1 VAAAI
6 VSSDTISDPEREM
19 PPWVLLVFQDAGQ
32 RQAAQEEWE
41 TAGFNVEV
49 ASSDQDAAGFLAVM
63 TPSLIVV
70 DGAVYRPDRR

>member
-1 VAAAI
+1 
-6 VSSDTISDPEREM
+6 M
-19 PPWVLLVFQDAGQ
+19 PPWVLLVFQDADR

-49 ASSDQDAAGFLAVM
+49 ASSDEDAAGFLAVM

>member
-1 VAAAI
+1 MPAAV
-6 VSSDTISDPEREM
+6 VSHDTIADLEHEM
-19 PPWVLLVFQDAGQ
+19 PPSVLLVFQDADQ

-49 ASSDQDAAGFLAVM
+49 ASSDEDAAGFLAVM

>member
-1 VAAAI
+1 MAI
-6 VSSDTISDPEREM
+6 ALSSPDMIEDPDNAM
-19 PPWVLLVFQDAGQ
+19 PPWVLLIFKDADA
-32 RQAAQEEWE
+32 RLAARTEWE

-49 ASSDQDAAGFLAVM
+49 ALSDEDAAGFLAVM

>member
-1 VAAAI
+1 MAAAV
-6 VSSDTISDPEREM
+6 VSHDTIADLEHEM
-19 PPWVLLVFQDAGQ
+19 PPWVLLVFQDADR

-49 ASSDQDAAGFLAVM
+49 ASSDEDAAGFLAVM

>member
-1 VAAAI
+1 MAAAV
-6 VSSDTISDPEREM
+6 VSPDTTIDPEHEM
-19 PPWVLLVFQDAGQ
+19 PPWVLLVFEDADQ

-49 ASSDQDAAGFLAVM
+49 ASSDEDAAGFLAVM

>member
-1 VAAAI
+1 
-6 VSSDTISDPEREM
+6 M
-19 PPWVLLVFQDAGQ
+19 PPWVLLVFEDADQ

-41 TAGFNVEV
+41 SAGFNVEV
-49 ASSDQDAAGFLAVM
+49 ASSDVDAAGFLAVM